1 MENNEIPRVSIIGV
15 PISAVNLDS
24 CVRQIEKH
32 LNEVK
37 GQYICVS
44 NVHTTVI
51 AHDEPDYF
59 RVQAESFLSVPDGKP
74 LSVIGRRQY
83 PQMGR
88 VTGPELMRRLFEES
102 RRKGYRLRSFVTSSS
117 RFSGVFP

>member
-32 LNEVK
+32 LDEVK

-59 RVQAESFLSVPDGKP
+59 RVQAESFLSVPDGNRCP
-74 LSVIGRRQY
+74 LSAEGSIPKWGGS
-83 PQMGR
+83 PA
-88 VTGPELMRRLFEES
+88 
-102 RRKGYRLRSFVTSSS
+102 RS
-117 RFSGVFP
+117 